1 MNKTYQSESMLSL
14 EKPGLDFSGHLL
26 SNYLKS
32 ADVLEAVASDIKFEP
47 TQSMTSRL
55 TALRN
60 SLQVSV
66 GNQDQIVTLKTQAQT
81 PEAAQE
87 LNASIWQH
95 ALKKTVPNPAEFERL
110 QIQLKAAKDRLD
122 SGNSLEAIAV
132 KALTNGVTNESTSRL
147 YSELVTSNSALL
159 RNIALLESQI
169 EGLTSDNFS
178 QKPTLPEFPIKPK
191 KALLAIVATFGT
203 GMLILLF
210 VLARQALRS
219 AVQNPEQA
227 NKIRRLRRSLGFK
240 T

>member
-1 MNKTYQSESMLSL
+1 M
-14 EKPGLDFSGHLL
+14 
-26 SNYLKS
+26 
-32 ADVLEAVASDIKFEP
+32 
-47 TQSMTSRL
+47 
-55 TALRN
+55 
-60 SLQVSV
+60 
-66 GNQDQIVTLKTQAQT
+66 
-81 PEAAQE
+81 
-87 LNASIWQH
+87 
-95 ALKKTVPNPAEFERL
+95 
-110 QIQLKAAKDRLD
+110 
-122 SGNSLEAIAV
+122 
-132 KALTNGVTNESTSRL
+132 TNESTSRL